1 MGPMTAWCP
10 DHSVASDFDFLI
22 PFRMIGIQWK
32 VGIGFA
38 ESRWGGYHYDRHLL
52 PSDGRS
58 VIGDGS
64 ISETTKVSDGS
75 DQCGDLENLKMENWN
90 WCNMEWYI
98 PTDAYW

>member
-1 MGPMTAWCP
+1 
-10 DHSVASDFDFLI
+10 
-22 PFRMIGIQWK
+22 MIGIQWK

-38 ESRWGGYHYDRHLL
+38 ESRLGGYHYDRHLL

-75 DQCGDLENLKMENWN
+75 DQCGDLENLKMESWN
-90 WCNMEWYI
+90 WCKMEWYI